1 MKIYIDNYNTS
12 NLADKL
18 TNIERFMKNEY
29 KKNMFFSPSGI
40 YTLRKNQIFKIITKD
55 ENNMQIANV
64 KINNSTKQLIID
76 HSYDEYDIK
85 YNIPYDSHEMNLIEQ
100 IYSITPNDSINLVIL
115 LQNKPTNKLTELMNN
130 NNKNNKNNKNNSF
143 IVKDFY
149 FTTNTK
155 TNTQTNKNNEPI
167 DMKIVTKTVSE
178 FLSLLK

>member
-1 MKIYIDNYNTS
+1 MKIYIDKYNTT
-12 NLADKL
+12 NLAGKL
-18 TNIERFMKNEY
+18 NNIERFMKTTY
-29 KKNMFFSPSGI
+29 KKNMFFSTSGI

-64 KINNSTKQLIID
+64 KINNSTKELIID

-85 YNIPYDSHEMNLIEQ
+85 YNIPYDSHEMNFIEQ
-100 IYSITPNDSINLVIL
+100 TYSITPTDSINLVIL
-115 LQNKPTNKLTELMNN
+115 LHNKSTNRLTELMN
-130 NNKNNKNNKNNSF
+130 KNNNNSF

-155 TNTQTNKNNEPI
+155 RNTNKNNEPI
-167 DMKIVTKTVSE
+167 DMKILTKTISE